1 MIAIVKYQ
9 FSKLDNQHEFAIET
23 NSPWV
28 WYYLGKLMHKE
39 SIEMEAG
46 KLQIYTSLGMV
57 KGKPKE
63 FLNEDAEDCAKDVVV
78 YMMNKIKKYERHG

>member
-23 NSPWV
+23 NSPWI
-28 WYYLGKLMHKE
+28 WYYLGKLMHNE
-39 SIEMEAG
+39 GIEMEAG

-63 FLNEDAEDCAKDVVV
+63 FLNEDAEDCAKEIMK
-78 YMMNKIKKYERHG
+78 YMNKIFNA

>member
-23 NSPWV
+23 NSPWK
-28 WYYLGKLMHKE
+28 WYY
-39 SIEMEAG
+39 
-46 KLQIYTSLGMV
+46 LQIYTSLGTV

-63 FLNEDAEDCAKDVVV
+63 FLNEDAEDCAKEIMK
-78 YMMNKIKKYERHG
+78 YMNKIFNA

>member
-1 MIAIVKYQ
+1 MEYLARQ
-9 FSKLDNQHEFAIET
+9 FSKLDNQHEFAIAT

-39 SIEMEAG
+39 GIEMEAG

-57 KGKPKE
+57 KGRPKE
-63 FLNEDAEDCAKDVVV
+63 FLNEDAEDCAKEIVKF
-78 YMMNKIKKYERHG
+78 MKKKIDGKAN